1 MEESNLSRTTP
12 KTGTLSQGIIEAGAQ
27 WSQWRS
33 SRRRALG
40 IGMGGGLALAAL
52 AQGGYP
58 VVAAAA
64 AQEEE
69 PVVGGSL
76 SMSLADSDVQNFDPI
91 VPTDNMSIWTMLL
104 IYEQLIRVAPDGTS
118 LEPGLAE
125 SWERSED
132 GLSYTF
138 TLRDS
143 TFHDGNPVTGE
154 DVAYSLTRAAF
165 DETSTWKD
173 MVSVVE
179 AVTAVD
185 EKTVEITLKNAWVP
199 FEADLALFACSII
212 PKAAHEAQGAELFQN
227 PTGSGPFKLDTWE
240 KDTQIVLKKNETYWE
255 AGKPYLDEVV
265 LRVLTDANARMLQ
278 FQGGEIDIATSVPY
292 SQLES
297 LSADEN
303 VVVLQDAVARFDYI
317 GMNNKRAP
325 WDDKNLRQA
334 INYAVDKQTIID
346 RILFGNGQIATSYL
360 PLMAGNNPESAGYPF
375 DLDKAKEL
383 VANSAGKDG
392 FQAELIIG
400 AGDPVADQIGQL
412 IAANMSEIGGEV
424 TLAAM
429 ESGASRQKVRVDL
442 DYDWTKSY
450 YTTDIID
457 PDQLTAFAVNSEG
470 GTQAIF
476 TQYEKPEVNALC
488 DEAAVEFD
496 PAARQEIYNQIQ
508 AMHLDDAP
516 MIFLFY
522 PQGGTVTNAAVKNFK
537 ILPTGNYRLWET
549 WKAAE

>member
-1 MEESNLSRTTP
+1 
-12 KTGTLSQGIIEAGAQ
+12 
-27 WSQWRS
+27 
-33 SRRRALG
+33 
-40 IGMGGGLALAAL
+40 MGGGLALAAL
-52 AQGGYP
+52 ANGGYP
-58 VVAAAA
+58 VLAAA
-64 AQEEE
+64 AQEEGE
-69 PVVGGSL
+69 PVLGGSL
-76 SMSLADSDVQNFDPI
+76 SMSLADADVQNFDPI

-104 IYEQLIRVAPDGTS
+104 IYEQLIRVAPDGAS

-132 GLSYTF
+132 GLLYTF
-138 TLRDS
+138 TLRES
-143 TFHDGNPVTGE
+143 LFHDGNAVTAD
-154 DVAYSLTRAAF
+154 DVVYSLTRAAF

-173 MVSVVE
+173 MVSVVDTI
-179 AVTAVD
+179 TAVD
-185 EKTVEITLKNAWVP
+185 AKTVEIALKNAWVP

-212 PKAAHEAQGAELFQN
+212 PKAAHEAQGADLFQT
-227 PTGSGPFKLDTWE
+227 PIGSGPFKFDSWE

-255 AGKPYLDEVV
+255 EGKPYLDEVV

-292 SQLES
+292 SQLETFAS
-297 LSADEN
+297 DEN

-317 GMNNKRAP
+317 GINTLRAP
-325 WDDKNLRQA
+325 WDDKALRQA

-360 PLMAGNNPESAGYPF
+360 PLMAGNNPESPGYPF
-375 DLDKAKEL
+375 DLEKAKEL
-383 VANSAGKDG
+383 VATSAGADG
-392 FQAELIIG
+392 FQAELVVG

-412 IAANMSEIGGEV
+412 IAANIKEIGGEV

-429 ESGASRQKVRVDL
+429 EAGASRQKVRVDR

-457 PDQLTAFAVNSEG
+457 PDQLTAFAVKSTG
-470 GTQAIF
+470 GTDAIF
-476 TQYEKPEVNALC
+476 TGYKNEEVDALI
-488 DEAAVEFD
+488 EAAAVEAD
-496 PAARQEIYNQIQ
+496 PAARQKIYNQIQ

-522 PQGGTVTNAAVKNFK
+522 PRGGAVTAATVKNFK
-537 ILPTGNYRLWET
+537 ILPTGNYRLWDT
-549 WKAAE
+549 WKEA